1 MNTTYKKT
9 KQLLDGEITLFILAA
24 SVNDVWQVRFTS
36 PLQSGPRY
44 VRRTTGHRSEA
55 LAIQFAMDLYDKYR
69 QRAMLGLRTDEIAIG
84 ELVARTRSRMENFHV
99 RKTVDSFASRYWVPY
114 FGDLDVSCLS
124 TLRLTQY
131 VDWRIANYDRD
142 RGQGWRAS
150 EGRISLSTL
159 RLDIGLLRAVLKQG
173 KVLSLVLDVPDKPKL
188 KVSESVFSLPPNRR
202 GRGRFSPDQYDI
214 IARDCGRVRTALN
227 DERRWPT
234 LTNPE
239 EPVHPISNPYCFR
252 ENRHSKHP
260 DDYLSRWRRYNRA
273 AARFASLFVSNSGV
287 RPAEILKLKMGD
299 IRLLLDDSG
308 QAFTAINISRE
319 VSKVNDPR
327 IAILANGIEAYR
339 WLQEYKREVSF
350 RFNIEV
356 SDDTW
361 LFPAHNKPQERARTL
376 QHQIRHMLQRLGLH
390 TSAHPTIPDV
400 RVYYSLY
407 SFRSWY
413 AVCRLEDGVDLY
425 SLSLAFGAS
434 TATIESTYDVGEAWH
449 HRAKLIKKIERDLT
463 DASQI
468 PHDLQDDAQYYRR

>member
-1 MNTTYKKT
+1 
-9 KQLLDGEITLFILAA
+9 
-24 SVNDVWQVRFTS
+24 VWQVRFTS

-252 ENRHSKHP
+252 
-260 DDYLSRWRRYNRA
+260 
-273 AARFASLFVSNSGV
+273 
-287 RPAEILKLKMGD
+287 
-299 IRLLLDDSG
+299 
-308 QAFTAINISRE
+308 
-319 VSKVNDPR
+319 
-327 IAILANGIEAYR
+327 
-339 WLQEYKREVSF
+339 
-350 RFNIEV
+350 
-356 SDDTW
+356 
-361 LFPAHNKPQERARTL
+361 
-376 QHQIRHMLQRLGLH
+376 
-390 TSAHPTIPDV
+390 
-400 RVYYSLY
+400 
-407 SFRSWY
+407 
-413 AVCRLEDGVDLY
+413 
-425 SLSLAFGAS
+425 
-434 TATIESTYDVGEAWH
+434 
-449 HRAKLIKKIERDLT
+449 
-463 DASQI
+463 
-468 PHDLQDDAQYYRR
+468 